1 IFIFTA
7 SEEVSERQ
15 HAFYIYAVDDK
26 GRPDPTPA
34 RFVFSSYDRFPPL
47 AVIDECRA
55 DGTEY
60 QLLPG
65 GGGVTPVP
73 KAYFG
78 TDFFEI
84 SNTHACPRD
93 TVSSNALLHMR
104 WHGVP
109 TIPST
114 IVTGYRYKLDEA
126 TFNTVDSSVHEASYN
141 TGVGADK
148 VNPGQ
153 KIFTLRAI
161 GQSGWRGEST
171 RWFQMNFAPDSWYTG
186 MDPNDARPPAWRSHT
201 DGKGKRY
208 WYQDFRTRKWN
219 EVFTGI
225 PGTMLSADSAIV
237 LPAARGQRKSFFEA
251 YNQRLWLRQEDD
263 TVHLNSWV
271 IIPAGGFD
279 RDSPYAVPSN
289 MALLGDSLRQFPVLT
304 PGPPNGSPTGFRIRV
319 QVRDAGGQLTLG
331 SETTTD
337 PAVDP
342 TAPKEHKAMSAHCAG

>member
-65 GGGVTPVP
+65 GGGVTPVH
-73 KAYFG
+73 KAYFV

-84 SNTHACPRD
+84 SNTHAFPRD

-148 VNPGQ
+148 VNPGP

-171 RWFQMNFAPDSWYTG
+171 RWFQMNFAPDTWFAGADVNDCPSCWQTQTG
-186 MDPNDARPPAWRSHT
+186 LYG
-201 DGKGKRY
+201 GKFI
-208 WYQDFRTRKWN
+208 DFSNTGWSS
-219 EVFTGI
+219 FQGI
-225 PGTMLSADSAIV
+225 PNSMLSADSLNK
-237 LPAARGQRKSFFEA
+237 LPAQRRERKSFFEVYA
-251 YNQRLWLRQEDD
+251 DRLWLRQEED
-263 TVHLNSWV
+263 TVHMNSWV
-271 IIPAGGFD
+271 IIPGGGFD
-279 RDSPYAVPSN
+279 RDSPYAAKVN
-289 MALLGDSLRQFPVLT
+289 VALLPDELKGKLVLT
-304 PGPPNGSPTGFRIRV
+304 PGAPNGSPIGFRVRI
-319 QVRDAGGQLTLG
+319 QVKDKSGNVTNP
-331 SETTTD
+331 SETTTYPVFD
-337 PAVDP
+337 PASVF
-342 TAPKEHKAMSAHCAG
+342 H